1 MITDIIFEQNY
12 QKKVSGTVNRALSI
26 GYSQGIHQVLLI
38 LARLQGAGQSITLD
52 KVEEIIQKEFYKI
65 DK

>member
-12 QKKVSGTVNRALSI
+12 QKKVSGTVNRALSL
-26 GYSQGIHQVLLI
+26 GYSQGIQQMLMI
-38 LARLQGAGQSITLD
+38 LARLQGSGQTITLE